1 MHADLKEISQD
12 ALIEADL
19 CIIGAGIAGIAIAR
33 RFLATGKTVV
43 LLESGGVDHEPEPQ
57 RLAEGDN
64 VGFDYY
70 PLVDSRLRMFGG
82 TTAIW
87 GGRVALLDEIDFQ
100 RRDWVPHSGWP
111 MSREQIDPWYE
122 RARAGLDLP
131 LLPLAERLFRKMIP
145 NAPDF
150 APEVIRVAYWQF
162 DRMVGRMGVGN
173 CRDLWESDNVHVLT
187 HATVTRIQADP
198 CGRSIASVR
207 IAETG
212 GRRATVK
219 ARHYVLAAGGIENA
233 RLLLASNDVQPH
245 GLGNGN
251 DLVGRYFMEHPHAR
265 GGRIRLKRP
274 WQQLTQLMLKRS
286 FLGER
291 VAPCF
296 RPGERLQLGRRILNT
311 SFALGCRQHPS
322 QRMQLPTRLY
332 QAAKH
337 RMAPTKGNRMLWQGL
352 KRSTQWLQKHS
363 DPLRPWLLDR
373 LDRRGIYA
381 VVRAEQAPNPD
392 SRVVLS
398 TDRDAL
404 GVPKACLDW
413 QLCDLDK
420 RSVRVM
426 MEAFDSE
433 LRRLDIGHVELPDW
447 LRDEGRPWQ
456 IDSLISGHPIGGYHH
471 IGTTRMAS
479 EASEGV
485 VDSNGKVFGLAN
497 LHVAGSSV
505 FPTSGWANPTLTLL
519 ALSLRLGERLAELL
533 VADARPVDVSVGQPG
548 RRVA

>member
-1 MHADLKEISQD
+1 MHVDLREIPQD
-12 ALIEADL
+12 AVIEADL

-33 RFLATGKTVV
+33 RFLASDKTVV
-43 LLESGGVDHEPEPQ
+43 LLESGGIDHEPGPQ
-57 RLAEGDN
+57 SLAEGDSI
-64 VGFDYY
+64 GFDYY
-70 PLVDSRLRMFGG
+70 PLGDSRLRMFGG

-111 MSREQIDPWYE
+111 ISREQLDLWYDQ
-122 RARAGLDLP
+122 ARAQLDLAK
-131 LLPLAERLFRKMIP
+131 LSLDERLYREIDP
-145 NAPDF
+145 NAPNFD
-150 APEVIRVAYWQF
+150 PGQIRVAYWQF
-162 DRMVGRMGVGN
+162 DRLIGRTGVGQ
-173 CRDLWESDNVHVLT
+173 CQDLWQSENVRVLT
-187 HATVTRIQADP
+187 HATATRIQAELN
-198 CGRSIASVR
+198 GRAIASVR
-207 IAETG
+207 IAESG

-219 ARHYVLAAGGIENA
+219 ARHYVLAAGGIDNA
-233 RLLLASNDVQPH
+233 RILLASDDVQPH
-245 GLGNGN
+245 GLGNAH

-265 GGRIRLKRP
+265 GGRVRLKRP
-274 WQQLTQLMLKRS
+274 WQHLKQLMLKQG
-286 FLGER
+286 FAGNP

-296 RPGERLQLGRRILNT
+296 RPGEQLQMRRRILNT
-311 SFALGCRQHPS
+311 SFALGCRQHPT
-322 QRMQLPTRLY
+322 QRMNLPTRFY

-337 RMAPTKGNRMLWQGL
+337 RMAPTKRNRMLWQGL
-352 KRSTQWLQKHS
+352 KRSAQWLQRHS

-392 SRVVLS
+392 SRVLLS
-398 TDRDAL
+398 ADRDAL

-433 LRRLDIGHVELPDW
+433 LRRLDIGHVELPGW

-456 IDSLISGHPIGGYHH
+456 IDSLVSGHPIGGYHH
-471 IGTTRMAS
+471 MGTTRMAND
-479 EASEGV
+479 ASEGV
-485 VDSNGKVFGLAN
+485 VDPNGRVFGLAN

-533 VADARPVDVSVGQPG
+533 AADAKPANVSVGQEG
-548 RRVA
+548 QRVA